1 MQTLISKEAPETLS
15 QSQRAALIS
24 LLVDEDPAIYQ
35 MVREKIL
42 AYGPVAC
49 EWLHPHMLS
58 SDPLMRR
65 RALEIVHHLARQGSD
80 ERFQEFCLHNG
91 EELDL
96 ELAVGLLAQTQY
108 PDTNIEAY
116 QALYDSWAAEL
127 RTRIDFGTEAEQ
139 VLGLLNQYLFDTL
152 RFAGNEQFSDNPEN
166 CYLNRVVDRRTGN
179 PISIL
184 SIYLFVG
191 RRLQLPLTS

>member
-58 SDPLMRR
+58 SDPVMRR

-80 ERFQEFCLHNG
+80 E
-91 EELDL
+91 
-96 ELAVGLLAQTQY
+96 QT
-108 PDTNIEAY
+108 E
-116 QALYDSWAAEL
+116 
-127 RTRIDFGTEAEQ
+127 
-139 VLGLLNQYLFDTL
+139 NQ
-152 RFAGNEQFSDNPEN
+152 RAK
-166 CYLNRVVDRRTGN
+166 
-179 PISIL
+179 
-184 SIYLFVG
+184 
-191 RRLQLPLTS
+191 